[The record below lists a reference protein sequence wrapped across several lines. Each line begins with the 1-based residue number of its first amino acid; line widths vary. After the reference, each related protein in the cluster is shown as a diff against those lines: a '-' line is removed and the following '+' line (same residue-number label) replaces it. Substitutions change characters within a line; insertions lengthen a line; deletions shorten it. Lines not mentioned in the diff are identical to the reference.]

1 MYVCMHSCVL
11 MTNGLFCFAVVD
23 VVLVG
28 SSLKSGGSSSEKQA
42 MWCCW
47 RGRWRVALVMQ
58 AFTKRCLSVLHV
70 ECTCSYRLQLV
81 TSLLS
86 RSHELILLGRLQT
99 CRHRGLC
106 HKTFVYPHR
115 SHPMNASSF
124 FFSILFLPT
133 YIITYLHSYIHRQTH
148 KQGTL
153 LTRGAGWCRE
163 EYVATTN

>member
-1 MYVCMHSCVL
+1 

-28 SSLKSGGSSSEKQA
+28 SSLKVVVVVVVKKQA

-47 RGRWRVALVMQ
+47 CGRWRVALVMQ
-58 AFTKRCLSVLHV
+58 AFTKRCLSVCLACGV
-70 ECTCSYRLQLV
+70 YVQLQVTVSYLPAY
-81 TSLLS
+81 LLS